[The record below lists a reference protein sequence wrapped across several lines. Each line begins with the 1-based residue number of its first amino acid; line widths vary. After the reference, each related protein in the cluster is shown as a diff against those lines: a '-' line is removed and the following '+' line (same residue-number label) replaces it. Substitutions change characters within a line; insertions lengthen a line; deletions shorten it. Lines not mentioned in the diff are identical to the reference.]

1 MTDEKMTEPD
11 SIVEKA
17 DDLPTLTHK
26 QFNFVKGILEGKTAS
41 DAYRDAYDA
50 ENMSDAVIW
59 VKASELKSSGTV
71 SVWLVEAR
79 EQALTSAIMT
89 KEAYIRELWADR
101 VKMEKDHPALSLKAL
116 ELAGKVMGHYVDR
129 VEVDVNAKV
138 EKIERVI
145 VDAPPV
151 KVAIENDETQPDV
164 THVLPI
170 RR

>member
-1 MTDEKMTEPD
+1 M
-11 SIVEKA
+11 S
-17 DDLPTLTHK
+17 DDLPALTNK
-26 QFNFVKGILEGKTAS
+26 QFNFVKGILEGMTAS
-41 DAYRDAYDA
+41 DAYRGAYDTKDMLEETIWA
-50 ENMSDAVIW
+50 E
-59 VKASELKSSGTV
+59 ASRTRSNHKV
-71 SVWLVEAR
+71 SAWLDKAR
-79 EQALTSAIMT
+79 EQALTSAIMS
-89 KEAYIRELWADR
+89 KEAYIQELYNNR
-101 VKMEKDHPALSLKAL
+101 VKLATDHPALSLKAL

-151 KVAIENDETQPDV
+151 KVAIDNDETQPDV